1 MSKKMSP
8 SGGRDSK
15 TTVTLIALAA
25 GALLL
30 LLVGIGIWRG
40 VSPSNQGA
48 ASATVGPQLA
58 VVQERVD
65 LGRQPFDKRVRAEFQ
80 VKNVG
85 DLPLMLDAS
94 RPIKA
99 LEGC

>member
-1 MSKKMSP
+1 MSKNMSP

-15 TTVTLIALAA
+15 TTLTLVALVA
-25 GALLL
+25 GAILL
-30 LLVGIGIWRG
+30 LLVGIGIWRV
-40 VSPSNQGA
+40 VSTSNPGA
-48 ASATVGPQLA
+48 ASATGGPQLA
-58 VVQERVD
+58 VDQERVD

-85 DLPLMLDAS
+85 DRPLTLDAS

>member
-1 MSKKMSP
+1 MSQNTTS
-8 SGGRDSK
+8 SSNSK
-15 TTVTLIALAA
+15 YVVIGIMA
-25 GALLL
+25 GAILL
-30 LLVGIGIWRG
+30 LLVGIGVWR
-40 VSPSNQGA
+40 A
-48 ASATVGPQLA
+48 ASSSSTSGSPGKVGPKLA
-58 VVQERVD
+58 VNQERVD
-65 LGRQPFDKRVRAEFQ
+65 FGQQPFEKKVRAEFQ